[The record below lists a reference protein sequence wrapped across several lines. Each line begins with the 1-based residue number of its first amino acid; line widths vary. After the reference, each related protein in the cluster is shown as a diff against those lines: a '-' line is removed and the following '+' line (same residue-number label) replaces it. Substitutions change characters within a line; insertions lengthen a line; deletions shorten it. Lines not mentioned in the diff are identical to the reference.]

1 MSSSTNQEYDY
12 IITGTGCAGL
22 SLVVHMIHS
31 GQFANKKILL
41 VDKEKKNKNDRTWC
55 FWETRPGLFEEIV
68 FRRWEKAWI
77 HSENFS
83 KLLEL
88 PPYQYKLIKGID
100 FYNYCFRLISEQ
112 TNIYVLNGSVEEIV
126 SNAQE
131 TYAVVDGKKFSAG
144 YIFNSIL
151 FGKPAAQK
159 NEINL
164 LQHFKGWIIKIP
176 QPVFNPGEAIL
187 MDFRTS
193 QRHGT
198 GFVYVMPFSPNMALI
213 EYTLFTEK
221 LLYPNQYDEGLRQ
234 YIKDFIFKGP
244 YKVDDEEFGTIPMTN
259 HRFQVRKNNII
270 NIGTAGGQ
278 TKASSGYTFQFIQK
292 HSASIVN
299 LLKKTGK
306 PFDEKA
312 VINKRFHFYDTILL
326 NILQRKTYPGKDIF
340 IELFKKNKPQEVL
353 RFLDNESSIK
363 NELKIISTL
372 PTWPFLKAAI
382 TSAITRRQKKNPA
395 KQEGSISKK

>member
-1 MSSSTNQEYDY
+1 MASSTHHDYDF

-22 SLVVHMIHS
+22 SLIVHMIQS
-31 GQFANKKILL
+31 GQFAEKKILL

-55 FWETRPGLFEEIV
+55 FWETKPGIFDEIV
-68 FRRWEKAWI
+68 FRRWDKAWV
-77 HSENFS
+77 HSEGFS
-83 KLLEL
+83 RSMELL
-88 PPYQYKLIKGID
+88 PYHYKLIKGID
-100 FYNYCFRLISEQ
+100 FYNYCFKLISEQ
-112 TNIYVLNGSVEEIV
+112 KNIYVLKGEVQEVV

-131 TYAVVDGKKFSAG
+131 TYALIDGKKFSAG

-151 FGKPAAQK
+151 FGKPALQK

-164 LQHFKGWIIKIP
+164 LQHFKGWVIKTP
-176 QPVFNPGEAIL
+176 QAVFNPGEAIL

-193 QRHGT
+193 QQHGT
-198 GFVYVMPFSPNMALI
+198 SFIYVMPFSPNMALI
-213 EYTLFTEK
+213 EYTLFTEE
-221 LLYPNQYDEGLRQ
+221 LLYPNQYDEGLRK
-234 YIKDFIFKGP
+234 YIQNFVFKGP

-292 HSASIVN
+292 HSASIVD

-306 PFDEKA
+306 PFNDHA
-312 VINKRFHFYDTILL
+312 APPGRFHFYDTILL

-353 RFLDNESSIK
+353 RFLDNESSFK
-363 NELKIISTL
+363 SELKIISSL

-382 TSAITRRQKKNPA
+382 TSAISRRQKKTAN
-395 KQEGSISKK
+395 K